1 MKRKLNG
8 NSPVLVPNKKPS
20 ENIKNPVDR
29 ILELENLARGDIKNI
44 NCIIEIRELVEGN
57 PYWDTVV
64 KRGGNILLQL
74 FVYYDEQFPFLF
86 DRDTDQKTEAQL
98 ELIKWLKNQLDKF
111 TDVMLL
117 LLHSRYPSIQE
128 ECMDILL
135 KLMYARSERT
145 LSECSI
151 GILRGLIFNLC
162 VNRQLEGRVRDIPLD
177 EVFTRYDDVRYWALV
192 KLKELMVSELDH
204 LCKDLPKRLLKLE
217 GTNFQP
223 MSVKSIRDK
232 ALRNILFYLEAF
244 KIPDAKTQEV
254 ANFVQLSSKDKR
266 PEKALKP
273 PAKLRK
279 NQRGA
284 LSAAWRGFLVIENL
298 PTKLYLDVLIKV
310 PEVIIPAMNNP
321 LILADFLTDS
331 YNFGGE
337 LAVTSLYGLYTLM
350 RDHGLDYPEFYPRLY
365 TMLKPNIFK
374 SRRKA
379 MFLKLIRL
387 FLSSKFLPESL
398 MAAFAK
404 RLSRLA
410 LTASPEGAIF
420 CIETALCRRDSIQ
433 HLIHRK
439 LSRLD
444 ETLNLDKIR
453 KIDPFLEDCDD
464 PESCQ
469 AQDSS
474 LWEIKSLQNHYLPEI
489 SKAAKKINKPRRKDL
504 PKQEA
509 STATIRSIAT
519 ALLTTKRHRTP
530 LEYTRRKKL
539 FDKLNGD
546 NIFNE
551 AFVLCA

>member
-1 MKRKLNG
+1 M
-8 NSPVLVPNKKPS
+8 
-20 ENIKNPVDR
+20 
-29 ILELENLARGDIKNI
+29 
-44 NCIIEIRELVEGN
+44 
-57 PYWDTVV
+57 
-64 KRGGNILLQL
+64 
-74 FVYYDEQFPFLF
+74 F
-86 DRDTDQKTEAQL
+86 
-98 ELIKWLKNQLDKF
+98 
-111 TDVMLL
+111 L
-117 LLHSRYPSIQE
+117 LLHSRFLSIQE
-128 ECMDILL
+128 ECMDILF

-145 LSECSI
+145 LSACSI
-151 GILRGLIFNLC
+151 EILKGMIFNLC

-284 LSAAWRGFLVIENL
+284 LSAAWRVFLVIENL

-337 LAVTSLYGLYTLM
+337 LAVRSLYG
-350 RDHGLDYPEFYPRLY
+350 LY

-420 CIETALCRRDSIQ
+420 CIETALCRRDSIH

-464 PESCQ
+464 PEGCQ

-489 SKAAKKINKPRRKDL
+489 SKAAKKINKPPRKDL
-504 PKQEA
+504 PKQKA

-530 LEYTRRKKL
+530 LEYTRRKK
-539 FDKLNGD
+539 
-546 NIFNE
+546 
-551 AFVLCA
+551 